1 MTHTNLLKRV
11 RITLIACENE
21 GMTLALEVERK
32 ITKRKDTPLS
42 LGLNNNSSVTSSGHL
57 PGHFEGWQV
66 FAKAGLGMSSA
77 RAVPAAL
84 HTVHDL
90 LLQFLAFLLFLWHAL
105 DCRLRLA
112 SVRQN
117 FAVLCVPQVGVQTAL
132 CVQESLMVATF
143 CHLPLCHMD
152 EKRKKKKSWVRKAGE
167 EGNVWHA
174 LD

>member
-1 MTHTNLLKRV
+1 MKAWHWPLRLS
-11 RITLIACENE
+11 E
-21 GMTLALEVERK
+21 K

-42 LGLNNNSSVTSSGHL
+42 LGLNNNSPVTSSGHL

-66 FAKAGLGMSSA
+66 FAEAGLGMSSA
-77 RAVPAAL
+77 RAVPTAL

-105 DCRLRLA
+105 DCRLRLV

-143 CHLPLCHMD
+143 CHLALCHMD
-152 EKRKKKKSWVRKAGE
+152 ENRKKRESWVRKTGE

-174 LD
+174 LN